1 MIYLSIPGFE
11 TYKFRDLRMSGK
23 RINNSDGDDDDDD
36 ENDYDFDDDVGYDD
50 GDGDND
56 DERIEWADNIY

>member
-23 RINNSDGDDDDDD
+23 RINNSDGDDDD
-36 ENDYDFDDDVGYDD
+36 ENDYDFDDDVGNDD